1 MSSGYTSAFARTAP
15 VAPAIAFPHGGS
27 SSACIGTYRHYG
39 SDGSVNLESAI
50 SNYLIAYPICESSYA
65 NWLTG

>member
-39 SDGSVNLESAI
+39 SD
-50 SNYLIAYPICESSYA
+50 
-65 NWLTG
+65 